1 VLADLLCRDRLVI
14 AAGGGAVL
22 APETRERMGAAG
34 PVVWLQASVD
44 EILARLQADV
54 STTARRPSLTG
65 HDPRIEVETLL
76 AARQPLYAEIATIV
90 VHTDGRSTQAV
101 VDEVLTQLPPLPGE
115 AGP

>member
-1 VLADLLCRDRLVI
+1 
-14 AAGGGAVL
+14 
-22 APETRERMGAAG
+22 MQAAG
-34 PVVWLQASVD
+34 PVVWLQASVNQ
-44 EILARLQADV
+44 ILARLEADA

-76 AARQPLYAEIATIV
+76 ADRQALYAEIATIV
-90 VHTDGRSTQAV
+90 VDTDGRSTQAI